1 MLLLLS
7 CVVFFAT
14 ATAASD
20 SSSSSSSSSSY
31 IREKYLDELYNQQYC
46 YTLQEIQHHPDIC
59 PEFHSSAMYFAITG
73 RRQLNRVS
81 QTCRHIH
88 HTTVSP
94 LQLRDKTSNSNVLL
108 SDIILTD
115 IVFFFK
121 EFVCYTFEYGMLL
134 ISVILASCSTL
145 FMIMLLFYQY

>member
-14 ATAASD
+14 ATATATAASD
-20 SSSSSSSSSSY
+20 TSSSSSSSSF

-46 YTLQEIQHHPDIC
+46 YTLEEIQYNPEIC

-73 RRQLNRVS
+73 QRQLNRVS
-81 QTCRHIH
+81 QTCRHIQ
-88 HTTVSP
+88 SP
-94 LQLRDKTSNSNVLL
+94 LQPRDNTSNSYVLL

-145 FMIMLLFYQY
+145 FMIMLLFCQY

>member
-1 MLLLLS
+1 MNSMLFLLS
-7 CVVFFAT
+7 CVLFFVAFAT

-20 SSSSSSSSSSY
+20 TSSSF

-46 YTLQEIQHHPDIC
+46 YTLQQIQHNPEIC

-73 RRQLNRVS
+73 RRRFT

-88 HTTVSP
+88 HTTVTP
-94 LQLRDKTSNSNVLL
+94 LQPRDIIRNNNNNSYVLL
-108 SDIILTD
+108 SDIIIIILTD
-115 IVFFFK
+115 IAY
-121 EFVCYTFEYGMLL
+121 YTFEYGMLL

-145 FMIMLLFYQY
+145 FMIMLLFCQY

>member
-7 CVVFFAT
+7 CVMFFAT
-14 ATAASD
+14 TTAASD
-20 SSSSSSSSSSY
+20 TSSF

-46 YTLQEIQHHPDIC
+46 FTLQEIWHHPEIC

-73 RRQLNRVS
+73 QRQLNRVS
-81 QTCRHIH
+81 QTCRHIQ
-88 HTTVSP
+88 SP
-94 LQLRDKTSNSNVLL
+94 LQPRDNTSNSYVLL

-145 FMIMLLFYQY
+145 FMIMLLFCQY

>member
-7 CVVFFAT
+7 CVVFFAAAAA

-20 SSSSSSSSSSY
+20 TSSSF

-46 YTLQEIQHHPDIC
+46 YTLEEIQHNPEIC
-59 PEFHSSAMYFAITG
+59 PEFHTSAMYFAITG

-81 QTCRHIH
+81 QTCSHIHH
-88 HTTVSP
+88 HTTVTP
-94 LQLRDKTSNSNVLL
+94 LQPHNSNSNSNSNSSSYVLL
-108 SDIILTD
+108 PDIA
-115 IVFFFK
+115 FFFK
-121 EFVCYTFEYGMLL
+121 VFACYTFEYGMLL

-145 FMIMLLFYQY
+145 FMIMLLFCQY

>member
-20 SSSSSSSSSSY
+20 TSSSSSF
-31 IREKYLDELYNQQYC
+31 IQEKYLDELYNQQYC
-46 YTLQEIQHHPDIC
+46 YTLEEIQHNPEIC

-73 RRQLNRVS
+73 QRQLNRVS
-81 QTCRHIH
+81 QTCRHIQ
-88 HTTVSP
+88 SP
-94 LQLRDKTSNSNVLL
+94 LQPHDNIRNSNNNSYILL

-145 FMIMLLFYQY
+145 FMIMLLFCQY

>member
-7 CVVFFAT
+7 FIVFAATAATAAT
-14 ATAASD
+14 ATTAASST
-20 SSSSSSSSSSY
+20 SS
-31 IREKYLDELYNQQYC
+31 IREKYLDEIYKQQYR
-46 YTLQEIQHHPDIC
+46 YTLQEIQHDREIC

-73 RRQLNRVS
+73 QRQLNRVS
-81 QTCRHIH
+81 QTCRHIQ
-88 HTTVSP
+88 SP
-94 LQLRDKTSNSNVLL
+94 LQPHDNIRNNNSYILL

-121 EFVCYTFEYGMLL
+121 EFVCYTFEYVMLL

-145 FMIMLLFYQY
+145 FMIMLLFCQY